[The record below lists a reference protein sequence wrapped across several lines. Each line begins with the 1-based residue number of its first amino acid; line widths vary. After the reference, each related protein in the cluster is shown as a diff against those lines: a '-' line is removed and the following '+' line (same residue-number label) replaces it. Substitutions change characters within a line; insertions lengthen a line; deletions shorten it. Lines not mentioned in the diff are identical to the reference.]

1 MRVVLRQDPDV
12 ILVGEMRDPETVYT
26 ALTAAETGHLV
37 LSTLHTRTAT
47 ETVNRVVDFFGF
59 DQQSQVRVSLSAG
72 LIGTVC
78 QRLIPRAD
86 GSGRVP
92 AAEIMVVNGRI
103 QEAILDPL
111 KTPEIDKI
119 IAEGD
124 SYGMQS
130 FDQSVAGLIRDGVVE
145 LRDAMAAASNPHDL
159 KIMLERMGVLAAG
172 HARAA
177 AAAV

>member
-1 MRVVLRQDPDV
+1 
-12 ILVGEMRDPETVYT
+12 
-26 ALTAAETGHLV
+26 
-37 LSTLHTRTAT
+37 
-47 ETVNRVVDFFGF
+47 
-59 DQQSQVRVSLSAG
+59 
-72 LIGTVC
+72 
-78 QRLIPRAD
+78 
-86 GSGRVP
+86 
-92 AAEIMVVNGRI
+92 MVVNGRI

-145 LRDAMAAASNPHDL
+145 LHDAMVAASNPHDL
-159 KIMLERMGVLAAG
+159 KIMLERMGVLTAG

-177 AAAV
+177 ASVV